1 MKEISSKKFPRIFFV
16 GEGAN
21 KTHMLPMNVTNNF
34 GFDEASETENK
45 GKYRWKIGDHLAYRY
60 EMLAYLGGGT
70 YGEVLKAR
78 DHMLDKDVAIK
89 VLNNY
94 TSMYAK
100 KLDSLIQTILERNTR
115 W

>member
-1 MKEISSKKFPRIFFV
+1 
-16 GEGAN
+16 
-21 KTHMLPMNVTNNF
+21 MNVTNNF

-60 EMLAYLGGGT
+60 ELLAYLGGGT

-94 TSMYAK
+94 TSMYVHE
-100 KLDSLIQTILERNTR
+100 SLIRQFNQFQSEAHDGRI
-115 W
+115 